1 MFGGHTAVQLNAS
14 GGVITDMNLR
24 KTWVASGAIAL
35 FLALALGLW
44 YNAPSQRQARAD
56 VHLRD
61 AILHNDTR
69 GVLEAL
75 AQGAN
80 PNATYVF
87 ASPDDRNRTLWQ
99 RTKRIYSHV
108 PPDPPMV
115 MSPLALAIEGN
126 NDQSV
131 PPENTAI
138 VEVLLHRG
146 ANPNDPDPSMVSLV
160 ADTSMMNRPATVN
173 LLLRYGADA
182 SVRDFN
188 GNTALMEAAQCGQL
202 AVAETLLKHGADVNC
217 RGTRAQQSL
226 TPLMSAFINDPS
238 VVNPRTGR
246 LPMMRLLL
254 LHGADSSL
262 KDDQGETALT
272 LARWR
277 LATCS
282 FESQATL
289 GLVIAL
295 LQSTQAKAKSVLTT
309 SAKGRPFRG
318 TPHSCP

>member
-1 MFGGHTAVQLNAS
+1 MQPKALNC
-14 GGVITDMNLR
+14 VITDMNSPR
-24 KTWVASGAIAL
+24 TWAVAIAL
-35 FLALALGLW
+35 LLALALGLW

-75 AQGAN
+75 AQKAN

-87 ASPDDRNRTLWQ
+87 ASPDDRTLTLWQ
-99 RTKRIYSHV
+99 RTKRIYYHV
-108 PPDPPMV
+108 LPDPPMV
-115 MSPLALAIEGN
+115 ESPLALAIVGN
-126 NDQSV
+126 NNQF
-131 PPENTAI
+131 PPQNTAI
-138 VEVLLHRG
+138 VEALLDRG
-146 ANPNDPDPSMVSLV
+146 ANPNDPDPPMGSLV
-160 ADTSMMNRPATVN
+160 TNTSMMNRPATVN
-173 LLLRYGADA
+173 LLLRYGADP

-188 GNTALMEAAQCGQL
+188 GNTALMEAAQYGQL

-217 RGTRAQQSL
+217 RGTYAQQSL

-246 LPMMRLLL
+246 LPMMRMLLQ
-254 LHGADSSL
+254 HGADSSL

-272 LARWR
+272 LARRR

-289 GLVIAL
+289 ALVIAL
-295 LQSTQAKAKSVLTT
+295 LQAAQAKTKVGVT
-309 SAKGRPFRG
+309 K
-318 TPHSCP
+318 